1 MPTTKKFLDQ
11 VGTGYLWGK
20 ITAQLDLKA
29 AQSSLEALEDRV
41 DELELNGYDDTA
53 VKALIQANSD
63 AIALKADDSDLDAL
77 DAKVTTLIGSDTSK
91 SVRTIANE
99 ELAAQLI
106 PTTAAE
112 ALDTLQEI
120 AAWIQAHPGDAATMN
135 SQITAINNI
144 LDGIGG
150 TGESATVVAYVDAAI
165 SALSIGNY
173 ALASDLTTLAGRVS
187 ALETDTHTHTNKS
200 VLDGITSEK
209 VAAWDAAEANAKAY
223 ADGLAADYATA
234 AQGAKADTALQASDI
249 TAGTANGTIAVK
261 GTDVSVTGLGTA
273 AFAAS
278 TAFDAAGA
286 ADAVYTAIVAMSTSD
301 IDAAIAGT

>member
-1 MPTTKKFLDQ
+1 MPNTKKFLDQ

-29 AQSSLEALEDRV
+29 AQSALEALEDRV

-63 AIALKADDSDLDAL
+63 AIALKADDADLDTL
-77 DAKVTTLIGSDTSK
+77 DAKVTTLIGSDANK

-120 AAWIQAHPGDAATMN
+120 AAWIQSHPGDAATIN
-135 SQITAINNI
+135 AQITAINNI
-144 LDGIGG
+144 LNGIGG

-173 ALASDLTTLAGRVS
+173 ALASDLTALAARVT
-187 ALETDTHTHTNKS
+187 ALETDTHTHSNKA
-200 VLDGITSEK
+200 VLDAITSEK

-223 ADGLAADYATA
+223 ADGLAADYATS

-286 ADAVYTAIVAMSTSD
+286 ADEVYAAITAMSTSD
-301 IDAAIAGT
+301 IDAAIGGT

>member
-1 MPTTKKFLDQ
+1 MPNTKKFLDQ
-11 VGTGYLWGK
+11 AGTGYLWGK

-29 AQSSLEALEDRV
+29 AQSALEALEDRV
-41 DELELNGYDDTA
+41 DELALNGYNDTE
-53 VKALIQANSD
+53 VRGLITANSQ
-63 AIALKADDSDLDAL
+63 AIALKAAQTDLDAT
-77 DAKVTTLIGSDTSK
+77 DNKVDTLIGSDSNK

-120 AAWIQAHPGDAATMN
+120 AAWIQSHPGDAATMN
-135 SQITAINNI
+135 SKITAINNI

-150 TGESATVVAYVDAAI
+150 TDEPTTVVAYVNAAI
-165 SALSIGNY
+165 SALSIGDY
-173 ALASDLTTLAGRVS
+173 ALASDLTALAGRVT
-187 ALETDTHTHTNKS
+187 ALEANTHTHINKA
-200 VLDGITSEK
+200 VLDTITSEK

-223 ADGLAADYATA
+223 ADGLAADYATS

-286 ADAVYTAIVAMSTSD
+286 ADEVYAAIVAMSTSD
-301 IDAAIAGT
+301 IDTAIAGT

>member
-1 MPTTKKFLDQ
+1 M
-11 VGTGYLWGK
+11 
-20 ITAQLDLKA
+20 
-29 AQSSLEALEDRV
+29 
-41 DELELNGYDDTA
+41 
-53 VKALIQANSD
+53 
-63 AIALKADDSDLDAL
+63 
-77 DAKVTTLIGSDTSK
+77 
-91 SVRTIANE
+91 
-99 ELAAQLI
+99 
-106 PTTAAE
+106 
-112 ALDTLQEI
+112 QEI

-150 TGESATVVAYVDAAI
+150 VGESTTVVAYVDAAI

-187 ALETDTHTHTNKS
+187 ALETDTHTHTNKT
-200 VLDGITSEK
+200 VLDGITAEK
-209 VAAWDAAEANAKAY
+209 VAAWDAAENNAKAY

-286 ADAVYTAIVAMSTSD
+286 ADEVYAAIVAMSTSD
-301 IDAAIAGT
+301 IDSAIAGT

>member
-29 AQSSLEALEDRV
+29 AQSSLETLAGRV
-41 DELELNGYDDTA
+41 DALELNGYDDTA

-63 AIALKADDSDLDAL
+63 AIALKADDADLDAL
-77 DAKVTTLIGSDTSK
+77 DAKITTLIGSDASK

-120 AAWIQAHPGDAATMN
+120 AAWIQSHPGDAATMN
-135 SQITAINNI
+135 SQITTINNI

-150 TGESATVVAYVDAAI
+150 AGESATVVAYVDAAI
-165 SALSIGNY
+165 GALSIGNY
-173 ALASDLTTLAGRVS
+173 ALASDLTALAARVT
-187 ALETDTHTHTNKS
+187 ALETDTHTHSNKA

-223 ADGLAADYATA
+223 ADGLASDYATA

-286 ADAVYTAIVAMSTSD
+286 ADGVYAAIVAMSTSD

>member
-29 AQSSLEALEDRV
+29 AQSALDTLAGRV
-41 DELELNGYDDTA
+41 DELELNGYDDTEIRS
-53 VKALIQANSD
+53 LITANSQ
-63 AIALKADDSDLDAL
+63 AIALKAAQTDLDAT
-77 DAKVTTLIGSDTSK
+77 DDKVDTLIGSDSNK

-106 PTTAAE
+106 PANAAE

-120 AAWIQAHPGDAATMN
+120 AAWIQAHPGDAATIN
-135 SQITAINNI
+135 QQITAINNI
-144 LDGIGG
+144 LDGIGD
-150 TGESATVVAYVDAAI
+150 TGEPATVVAYVNAAI
-165 SALSIGNY
+165 SALSIGDY
-173 ALASDLTTLAGRVS
+173 ALASDLTALAARVT
-187 ALETDTHTHTNKS
+187 ALEGTTHSHTNKT
-200 VLDGITSEK
+200 VLDGITAEK
-209 VAAWDAAEANAKAY
+209 VAAWDAAEANAKTY
-223 ADGLAADYATA
+223 ADGLAANYATA

-286 ADAVYTAIVAMSTSD
+286 ADEVYAAIVAMSTSD
-301 IDAAIAGT
+301 IDSAIAGT

>member
-77 DAKVTTLIGSDTSK
+77 DAKVTTLIGSDASK

-120 AAWIQAHPGDAATMN
+120 AAWIQSHPGDAATMN
-135 SQITAINNI
+135 QQITAINNI